1 MRERM
6 KRKTSESE
14 DKLFFRENKYKKM
27 SQMSPSCFELFF
39 FYVTIFFIIG
49 CPFSLSAQTID
60 LKGLA
65 STWAVISKEKSLNS
79 QFGFR
84 WLPALSFQRPLG
96 GKKFIE
102 AEFSFNTWAGAIL
115 SSRDF
120 TTDGQIKLYRALG
133 RYSSSRFEARIGLQ
147 KISFGSATLLRPLM
161 WFDRLD
167 PRDPLQITEGV
178 YALLLRYYFLSN
190 TNIWFWTL
198 YGNARP
204 KGWEILPT
212 MKRRPEFGGRLQI
225 PLSKGEFGFSY
236 HYRQA
241 NLDQQ
246 NVASK
251 TLTSLSF
258 GNSKSDSS
266 QTFVTENRLGL
277 DGKWDLGPGLW
288 FEANFI
294 WQKDS
299 ILDWS
304 RQRAFTLGFDY
315 TFGLGHG
322 LYALAEYYEMSFG
335 KDTWS
340 GGEKTRFLAFSLSYP
355 MSLLDNLQA
364 IVFSDVQNRDTYIFF
379 RWQRSYDRWNF
390 HLMAF
395 WNPEYFRLYQSD
407 SGAANLLSGKGLQ
420 FMVVFHY

>member
-1 MRERM
+1 MR
-6 KRKTSESE
+6 
-14 DKLFFRENKYKKM
+14 DKLFFREDVNKEIGQT
-27 SQMSPSCFELFF
+27 SLSCFELIFF
-39 FYVTIFFIIG
+39 SITFFFIIAF
-49 CPFSLSAQTID
+49 PFSLLAQTVD

-65 STWAVISKEKSLNS
+65 SIWAVISRERSLTS
-79 QFGFR
+79 QLGFR
-84 WLPALSFQRPLG
+84 WLPALSFQHPLG
-96 GKKFIE
+96 GKKFME
-102 AEFSFNTWAGAIL
+102 AELSFNTWAGATFG
-115 SSRDF
+115 SSDF

-133 RYSSSRFEARIGLQ
+133 RYSASRFEARIGLQ

-167 PRDPLQITEGV
+167 PRDPLQLTEGV

-198 YGNARP
+198 YGNAGP

-212 MKRRPEFGGRLQI
+212 MKRRPEFGGRVQI

-236 HYRQA
+236 HHRQA
-241 NLDQQ
+241 NLDRQ
-246 NVASK
+246 NVGLKS
-251 TLTSLSF
+251 LTSLPF
-258 GNSKSDSS
+258 VNSKNDLAQSIIP
-266 QTFVTENRLGL
+266 ENRLGL

-288 FEANFI
+288 FEATFI
-294 WQKDS
+294 WQKES
-299 ILDWS
+299 LLTLN
-304 RQRAFTLGFDY
+304 RQRALTLGFDY

-335 KDTWS
+335 KDAWS

-355 MSLLDNLQA
+355 VSLLDNLQT
-364 IVFSDVQNRDTYIFF
+364 IVFSDLQNGDTYIFF

-395 WNPEYFRLYQSD
+395 WNPEHFRIYQSD
-407 SGAANLLSGKGLQ
+407 SGGANLLAGKGFQ
-420 FMVVFHY
+420 FMMVFHY